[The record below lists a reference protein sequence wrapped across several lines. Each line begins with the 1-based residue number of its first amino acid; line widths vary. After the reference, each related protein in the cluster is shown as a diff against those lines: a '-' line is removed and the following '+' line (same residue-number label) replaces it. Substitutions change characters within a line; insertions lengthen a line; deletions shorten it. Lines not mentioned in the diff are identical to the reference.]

1 MLKNNIS
8 IKGALAVFVGVASA
22 IFIVVGLIAYLTVD
36 RFNDTLREASGN
48 TTLLRASSDVAII
61 HDAIRGDV
69 VAFILAFE
77 RGETAWMARLEK
89 QYEDHKAVLS
99 RAMVGVGEAKAAPNI
114 RKAVDEV
121 TPAMKAYIT
130 ESDELFALTKT
141 DLVAA
146 LARMNEFE
154 SKFATISGRLDALS
168 DQLESE
174 NRSFQENARSMGIKA
189 GLAVALSVII
199 GLVIFGAVAYWM
211 YRNITGP
218 IDQVLRATEDLRT
231 GEADLTKK
239 LPVMSGEFGRLS
251 VSMNGFVGQLHNLI
265 AQVAINA
272 SEIANAAR
280 QISAG
285 NTDLSARTEEQ
296 ASTLEETASSMEQ
309 FTSTI
314 RQNADNTKLANGLAT
329 NATEAA
335 KKGGVVAGKAVD
347 KMAAINT
354 SSRKIGEIIS
364 VIDSIAFQ
372 TNILALNAAVE
383 AARAG
388 EQGRGFAVVAA
399 EVRALAQR
407 SAAAAKE
414 IKDLI
419 RTSVDQVED
428 GTKLVNEAGTAMQNI
443 VVGIQQTTEIINE
456 ISVASHEQAA
466 GIEQVNR
473 AIVQMEDVTQQN
485 AALVEEAAAAAE
497 SMREQAEALSD
508 LVSRFKLDDSKLR
521 DDQIRAR
528 RTAALAESSNFKP
541 PTGHQAASPNRLA
554 NEGTRN
560 KTPSLPKDLDGE
572 WEEF

>member
-1 MLKNNIS
+1 MLKNNMS
-8 IKGALAVFVGVASA
+8 IKSALAAFTGIAA
-22 IFIVVGLIAYLTVD
+22 IIFIVIGLIAYFTVD
-36 RFNDTLREASGN
+36 RFNDTLREAAGN
-48 TTLLRASSDVAII
+48 TSLLRASSDAAII
-61 HDAIRGDV
+61 HDAIRGD
-69 VAFILAFE
+69 AMTFILAFE
-77 RGETAWMARLEK
+77 RGDTAWMARLEK
-89 QYEDHKAVLS
+89 QFEDHKAVL
-99 RAMVGVGEAKAAPNI
+99 AKAMATIGDAKATPNI
-114 RKAVDEV
+114 RKAIDELR
-121 TPAMKAYIT
+121 PAMKSYTT
-130 ESDELFALTKT
+130 ESDELFALTKS

-146 LARMNEFE
+146 LASMGAFE

-174 NRSFQENARSMGIKA
+174 NRSFQENAYSMGIKA
-189 GLAVALSVII
+189 ALAVSLSVII
-199 GLVIFGAVAYWM
+199 GLLIFGAVAYWM

-218 IDQVLRATEDLRT
+218 IEQVLRATEDLRA

-239 LPVMSGEFGRLS
+239 LPAMSGEFGRLS
-251 VSMNGFVGQLHNLI
+251 TSMNGFVGQLHNLI

-272 SEIANAAR
+272 GEIANAAR

-296 ASTLEETASSMEQ
+296 ASTLEETASSMEE

-314 RQNADNTKLANGLAT
+314 RQNADNTKLANSLAT
-329 NATEAA
+329 NATDAA
-335 KKGGVVAGKAVD
+335 KKGGIVTGKAVD
-347 KMAAINT
+347 KMAAIST

-508 LVSRFKLDDSKLR
+508 LVSRFKLDDSKLK

-528 RTAALAESSNFKP
+528 RTAALAETSSFKP
-541 PTGHQAASPNRLA
+541 QGGNPASTNRLA
-554 NEGTRN
+554 NEGARG

>member
-99 RAMVGVGEAKAAPNI
+99 RAMVSVGEAKAAPNI

-218 IDQVLRATEDLRT
+218 I
-231 GEADLTKK
+231 
-239 LPVMSGEFGRLS
+239 
-251 VSMNGFVGQLHNLI
+251 
-265 AQVAINA
+265 
-272 SEIANAAR
+272 AAC
-280 QISAG
+280 
-285 NTDLSARTEEQ
+285 D
-296 ASTLEETASSMEQ
+296 
-309 FTSTI
+309 
-314 RQNADNTKLANGLAT
+314 
-329 NATEAA
+329 
-335 KKGGVVAGKAVD
+335 
-347 KMAAINT
+347 
-354 SSRKIGEIIS
+354 
-364 VIDSIAFQ
+364 
-372 TNILALNAAVE
+372 
-383 AARAG
+383 
-388 EQGRGFAVVAA
+388 
-399 EVRALAQR
+399 
-407 SAAAAKE
+407 
-414 IKDLI
+414 
-419 RTSVDQVED
+419 
-428 GTKLVNEAGTAMQNI
+428 
-443 VVGIQQTTEIINE
+443 
-456 ISVASHEQAA
+456 
-466 GIEQVNR
+466 
-473 AIVQMEDVTQQN
+473 
-485 AALVEEAAAAAE
+485 
-497 SMREQAEALSD
+497 
-508 LVSRFKLDDSKLR
+508 
-521 DDQIRAR
+521 
-528 RTAALAESSNFKP
+528 
-541 PTGHQAASPNRLA
+541 
-554 NEGTRN
+554 
-560 KTPSLPKDLDGE
+560 
-572 WEEF
+572 